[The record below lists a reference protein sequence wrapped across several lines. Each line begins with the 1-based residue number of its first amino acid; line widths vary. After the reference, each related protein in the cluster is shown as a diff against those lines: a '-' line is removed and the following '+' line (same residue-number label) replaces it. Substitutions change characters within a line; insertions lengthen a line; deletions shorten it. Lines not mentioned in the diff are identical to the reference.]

1 MFVRCA
7 VMMEDVPMLRGA
19 QKSEQQITNCQITNC
34 QKCGEYSSNDNATI
48 KLRKETRIAYKL
60 LNSRYEPHRT
70 IYSSATR
77 SSRIGKFG

>member
-1 MFVRCA
+1 
-7 VMMEDVPMLRGA
+7 MLRGA

-60 LNSRYEPHRT
+60 LNSRYEPMNHIELST
-70 IYSSATR
+70 HPQQDPHE
-77 SSRIGKFG
+77 